1 MYSCLRTERAVSDV
15 LRDEYSNPLL
25 RLVALAGLITLT
37 FLLSSAPAYAHARLI
52 DSNPADGASVATA
65 PDRVSLTFNE
75 RMQQEFT
82 TITVIGPDGGQW
94 QTGEIVVD
102 GPTITAMVRPLGPA
116 GQYQIGYR
124 VVSDDGHPVQGS
136 VSFTLTAPGPG
147 AEASTSASTP
157 APATPESPQ
166 ARPDSGGGTPVWPW
180 VAGAVVLVAGGVVVA
195 LRLGR
200 NSKRR

>member
-1 MYSCLRTERAVSDV
+1 MQLRSRTGRTLPRVGRPLARLMRVLAVASITAAT
-15 LRDEYSNPLL
+15 LL
-25 RLVALAGLITLT
+25 LGA
-37 FLLSSAPAYAHARLI
+37 APAAAHARLV
-52 DSNPADGASVATA
+52 DSDPPDGASLATA
-65 PDRVSLTFNE
+65 PERVTLTFNE

-82 TITVIGPDGGQW
+82 TVTVVGPDGSQW

-102 GPTITAMVRPLGPA
+102 GPTITATVRPLGPA

-147 AEASTSASTP
+147 AATAASTSAPEP
-157 APATPESPQ
+157 AAAAPDQAQPE
-166 ARPDSGGGTPVWPW
+166 ADGGVPVWPW
-180 VAGAVVLVAGGVVVA
+180 VAGAVVLVALGVVVA

-200 NSKRR
+200 SPNRR